1 MPDLS
6 IFAAEL
12 LTMLLLLS
20 VAIAPA
26 ALSRI
31 KTSKN

>member
-6 IFAAEL
+6 ILAAEL

-20 VAIAPA
+20 VAIAPSV
-26 ALSRI
+26 LSRV
-31 KTSKN
+31 KAPK

>member
-6 IFAAEL
+6 ILAAEL

-20 VAIAPA
+20 VAIAPSV
-26 ALSRI
+26 LSRV
-31 KTSKN
+31 KTPK

>member
-20 VAIAPA
+20 VALAPTV
-26 ALSRI
+26 LSRF
-31 KTSKN
+31 KAGK

>member
-6 IFAAEL
+6 ILAAEL

-20 VAIAPA
+20 VALVPA
-26 ALSRI
+26 VLSRI
-31 KTSKN
+31 KAPK

>member
-6 IFAAEL
+6 ILAAEL

-20 VAIAPA
+20 VALAPSV
-26 ALSRI
+26 LSRV
-31 KTSKN
+31 KALK

>member
-6 IFAAEL
+6 MLAAEL

-20 VAIAPA
+20 VALAPS

>member
-6 IFAAEL
+6 ILAAEL

-20 VAIAPA
+20 VALAPA
-26 ALSRI
+26 VLSRV
-31 KTSKN
+31 KAPK

>member
-6 IFAAEL
+6 ILAAEL

-20 VAIAPA
+20 VALVPS
-26 ALSRI
+26 ALSRF
-31 KTSKN
+31 KAGK

>member
-6 IFAAEL
+6 ILAAEL

-20 VAIAPA
+20 VALAPA
-26 ALSRI
+26 VLSRI
-31 KTSKN
+31 KTSKD

>member
-6 IFAAEL
+6 ILAAEL

-20 VAIAPA
+20 VALAPSV
-26 ALSRI
+26 LSRI
-31 KTSKN
+31 KATK

>member
-6 IFAAEL
+6 MLFAEL
-12 LTMLLLLS
+12 LTMLLVLS

-26 ALSRI
+26 LLSRI
-31 KTSKN
+31 KALK

>member
-20 VAIAPA
+20 VALAPA
-26 ALSRI
+26 VLSRI

>member
-6 IFAAEL
+6 ILAAEL

-20 VAIAPA
+20 VALAPA
-26 ALSRI
+26 VLSRI
-31 KTSKN
+31 KAPK